1 MSSSVSLAL
10 PRLRVDQ
17 YEIAKHPAR
26 KKFLAMGRRWGKSV
40 LGGALVLNV
49 LRQHGKAAWLVPTYK
64 NARPLWR
71 YVKNVCAPLE
81 AQRVVDVSKSE
92 RTVTTFRDG
101 FLGIFSADN
110 IDAMRGESFDLVVI
124 DEAARVD
131 GEQKQDVVDATL
143 ADRNG
148 AEIDI
153 SSPKGRNT
161 FFLEFLAA
169 QQDTSGDSA
178 AWHAPTNA
186 NPLANIQNAFQRAQ
200 AQLPARTFRQE
211 WLAEFIDGGAFFS
224 NVIACATAT
233 EQNAAIEKHEYVI
246 GVDWARAAGGDN
258 TWFLVLDATTQGVA
272 HLTRLN
278 GRAFDYQL
286 AVLKNIWERFN
297 SGAIV
302 AEYNSLGMKPVEDL
316 QSAGLPVMPFTTTA
330 ASKHEI
336 MTALALAFEK
346 KDIAI
351 LNDTTLVGEL
361 QAFET
366 HARAGLPSYGAPDGM
381 HDDGVMALA
390 LAWHGVNRRVGVL
403 FEV

>member
-1 MSSSVSLAL
+1 MSSSISLAL
-10 PRLRVDQ
+10 PRLRQDQ
-17 YEIAKHPAR
+17 YAIATHPAR

-71 YVKNVCAPLE
+71 YVKNVCAMLE

-92 RTVTTFRDG
+92 RVVTTFRDG

-110 IDAMRGESFDLVVI
+110 IDAMRGDSFDLVVV

-131 GEQKQDVVDATL
+131 GAAKQDVVEPTL

-148 AEIDI
+148 AELDI

-169 QQDTSGDSA
+169 QQDTTGDSA
-178 AWHAPTNA
+178 AWHATTGA
-186 NPLANIQNAFQRAQ
+186 NPLPNIQAAFARAQ
-200 AQLPARTFRQE
+200 AQLTARTFRQE
-211 WLAEFIDGGAFFS
+211 WLAEFIDDGAFFT
-224 NVIACATAT
+224 NVIGCATAT
-233 EQNAAIEKHEYVI
+233 EQRAGMEKHEYVI

-258 TWFLVLDATTQGVA
+258 TWFLVLDATTKSVA
-272 HLTRLN
+272 HITRLN

-286 AVLKNIWERFN
+286 NVLRAVWERFN
-297 SGAIV
+297 RGAII
-302 AEYNSLGMKPVEDL
+302 AEYNALGMKPVEDL
-316 QSAGLPVMPFTTTA
+316 QSAGLPVTAFTTTA

-346 KDIAI
+346 GDIAI
-351 LNDTTLVGEL
+351 LNDTTLIGEL

-390 LAWHGVNRRVGVL
+390 LAWHGTYSRVGVL